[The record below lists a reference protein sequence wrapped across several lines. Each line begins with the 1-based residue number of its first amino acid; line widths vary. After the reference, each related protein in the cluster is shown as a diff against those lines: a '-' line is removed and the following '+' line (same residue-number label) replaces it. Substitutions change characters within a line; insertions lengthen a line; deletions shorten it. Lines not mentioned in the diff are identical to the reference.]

1 MTPTKYIA
9 NKDKRTYSPFIV
21 KGGERF
27 YMESDESYT
36 LIPEK
41 EFYEKY
47 PLSEKVRPESKRLD
61 KGENPDK
68 TKV

>member
-1 MTPTKYIA
+1 MTVKEYIA

-21 KGGERF
+21 KDGERF
-27 YMESDESYT
+27 YMDSDESFR

-41 EFYEKY
+41 EFYNKY
-47 PLSEKVRPESKRLD
+47 PLSEKVRPESKKLD

>member
-1 MTPTKYIA
+1 MMTAKQYIA
-9 NKDKRTYSPFIV
+9 NKDKRTYFPFIV
-21 KGGERF
+21 KNGERF
-27 YMESDESYT
+27 YMESDK

-41 EFYEKY
+41 DFYNKY
-47 PLSEKVRPESKRLD
+47 PLSEKVRPESKKLD